1 MVSALQ
7 IAGLTREYRRQVWR
21 SAGQRP
27 ALAPFSLEVEARQFV
42 VVIGGPGS
50 GKSTLLR
57 LLAGAD
63 VPTAGSFAH
72 PGIEARH
79 IGSLL
84 QDDALSWRHTIAEN
98 IEASL
103 RRRRPDLDRRAAARL
118 AAHALD
124 LLQLT
129 PLAREMPQNVGTAER
144 QRALLARALAAE
156 PKLLILDEPF
166 SHQDDAGRNALART
180 LRDLHDMLGTTTILA
195 TRSSAAA
202 LPLADLLAVLHEGQL
217 RETGD
222 PSVLYEAPA
231 HAGTAALLGPVNR
244 LAGGIIELDDDIAT
258 VRLTCGPK
266 VLARIAPHRAD
277 RQLSAGSLCTV
288 CVRPERIA
296 IAAATA
302 EEMGDDALD
311 AIFIAARFAGAT
323 TRLHLLIGTGQ
334 ELIIDRPSAAGMRGL
349 SPGAPAAIA
358 WQPHHALAY
367 LSDPQW

>member
-1 MVSALQ
+1 MAPALQ
-7 IAGLTREYRRQVWR
+7 IAGLTRAHRKQGWR
-21 SAGQRP
+21 SRGQRL
-27 ALAPFSLEVEARQFV
+27 ALAPFSLEVGARQFA
-42 VVIGGPGS
+42 VVIGGAGS

-63 VPTAGSFAH
+63 VPTAGSFTH

-84 QDDALSWRHTIAEN
+84 QDDTLSFRHTIAEN

-124 LLQLT
+124 LLQVT
-129 PLAREMPQNVGTAER
+129 PVAREMPQNASTAVR

-166 SHQDDAGRNALART
+166 SHQDDDGRHALART

-195 TRSSAAA
+195 TRSAATA
-202 LPLADLLAVLHEGQL
+202 LPLADMLAVVHGGHLK
-217 RETGD
+217 ETGD
-222 PSVLYEAPA
+222 PSALYEAPA

-244 LAGGIIELDDDIAT
+244 LAGGVIDMDDDIAT

-266 VLARIAPHRAD
+266 VSARHAPCPAD
-277 RQLSAGSLCTV
+277 RRLSPGSLCTV
-288 CVRPERIA
+288 CIRPERIA
-296 IAAATA
+296 VAAATA

-334 ELIIDRPSAAGMRGL
+334 ELIIDRPSAAGLRGL

-367 LSDPQW
+367 PADPSW